1 MVQGPFNGRF
11 FSGFVDPIFDV
22 PSSLLAV
29 SVSQCRRDCGVSTSR
44 LVLWGGR
51 YGGLAGPSRR
61 RVAALSRRRT
71 LGTRALA
78 GHRRVVLYSARAHR
92 ACIEYV

>member
-1 MVQGPFNGRF
+1 MVD
-11 FSGFVDPIFDV
+11 FSVVLWIPYLTFHG
-22 PSSLLAV
+22 AA
-29 SVSQCRRDCGVSTSR
+29 GK

>member
-1 MVQGPFNGRF
+1 MVD
-11 FSGFVDPIFDV
+11 FSVVLWIPYLTFP
-22 PSSLLAV
+22 PRSSQSHCV
-29 SVSQCRRDCGVSTSR
+29 WREGCTSK